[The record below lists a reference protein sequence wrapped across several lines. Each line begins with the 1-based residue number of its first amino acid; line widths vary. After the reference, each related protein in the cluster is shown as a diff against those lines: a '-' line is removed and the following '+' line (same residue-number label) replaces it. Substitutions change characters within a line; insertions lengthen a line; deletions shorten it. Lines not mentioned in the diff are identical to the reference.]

1 MNDTMERAI
10 ATIELISVARGILA
24 ADAMLKAADVRLYE
38 AHPICPGKYLVV
50 VGGQVGA
57 VEESL
62 RAGVRIGREAVSD
75 HMILPNVHPDVF
87 RALAMATEPG
97 NARAIGIVETMAALC
112 VHLTAQEQQRF
123 AQLLKAI
130 LACQE
135 RQDWLGLA
143 DYLAWEWAD
152 LLLSI
157 DARLAETAEK

>member
-1 MNDTMERAI
+1 MSTPYTALRLRSQQAAEQFRMCHD
-10 ATIELISVARGILA
+10 IEAGLA
-24 ADAMLKAADVRLYE
+24 
-38 AHPICPGKYLVV
+38 LV
-50 VGGQVGA
+50 
-57 VEESL
+57 E
-62 RAGVRIGREAVSD
+62 
-75 HMILPNVHPDVF
+75 
-87 RALAMATEPG
+87 
-97 NARAIGIVETMAALC
+97 IVETMAALC
-112 VHLTAQEQQRF
+112 VHLTAQEQQLF